1 MTWLLKE
8 ELCVEVM
15 EVRYDMVV
23 ERLDQE
29 MIIGKVIELVVVGV
43 LHLFGYFRNVALRAC
58 DEVC

>member
-23 ERLDQE
+23 ER
-29 MIIGKVIELVVVGV
+29 G
-43 LHLFGYFRNVALRAC
+43 A
-58 DEVC
+58 VCGGDGSKI